1 MAELPELTDLS
12 DNASVASSM
21 TMRASSAPIQDAHEY
36 TKLFRTWEKVREC
49 GQTNGSGARSEA
61 RVREKMWKVRGVVE
75 SRKNTL
81 ARHEKTAY
89 VSGV

>member
-1 MAELPELTDLS
+1 MLS
-12 DNASVASSM
+12 SRRSGTNDSDRLEALGNVS
-21 TMRASSAPIQDAHEY
+21 TRQD
-36 TKLFRTWEKVREC
+36 
-49 GQTNGSGARSEA
+49 